1 MNAFSSRYD
10 EALILASRAHQNQLR
25 KGSADV
31 PYIAHVVHV
40 SVILLRYGFEEEIV
54 IAGLLHDVVED
65 CGIEV
70 QTIAAAFGETVAR
83 LVSAVTKPPGVSWEA
98 ARAAMVAQLEAGGP
112 SVAALK
118 AADTLHNI
126 QSVLTDLRREGPL
139 VWNRF
144 RRGAEPTLTYY
155 RAVLGGVRHWLG
167 THPLADE
174 LEQAL
179 RELEAGA
186 GETGGEASGE

>member
-1 MNAFSSRYD
+1 MTAFSSRYD
-10 EALILASRAHQNQLR
+10 EALILAARAHRHQLR

-31 PYIAHVVHV
+31 PYIVHVAHV
-40 SVILLRYGFEEEIV
+40 SVILLRYGFEEEVI

-65 CGIEV
+65 CGVEIE
-70 QTIAAAFGETVAR
+70 TIAAAFGETVAN
-83 LVSAVTKPPGVSWEA
+83 LVQAVTKPPDASWEA
-98 ARAAMVAQLEAGGP
+98 ARAAMVAQLEGGGP

-186 GETGGEASGE
+186 GEDGGEPGE